1 MHREPSKRFIG
12 TVKNAKHPIDMKCNE
27 QRHRFILCMTPMLDK
42 VVACQTLPNSA
53 EYVANIDPKRPT
65 PHRPPLQPPQKA
77 EAGPRPPATAE
88 SKREVE
94 TQRASLRRFGRR
106 RRSGRRRNAARRR
119 PMRIGQRCGRGRNA
133 ARRRTFRCGRR
144 CRRRSWRRF
153 GRRKPRPPS
162 RLTLAANP
170 CG

>member
-1 MHREPSKRFIG
+1 MHVI
-12 TVKNAKHPIDMKCNE
+12 
-27 QRHRFILCMTPMLDK
+27 
-42 VVACQTLPNSA
+42 TLPHSA

-77 EAGPRPPATAE
+77 EAAPRPPATAE

-94 TQRASLRRFGRR
+94 TQRASLREAEAQR
-106 RRSGRRRNAARRR
+106 AAEER
-119 PMRIGQRCGRGRNA
+119 GAAEADAQRATLRKGEERGASEDISLREA
-133 ARRRTFRCGRR
+133 LQAEERAKVR
-144 CRRRSWRRF
+144 
-153 GRRKPRPPS
+153 RRKPRPPS